1 VKFKIMKKYITE
13 ELDADIRAVLDKF
26 KDSPSD
32 IQLAIEFAKECFP
45 NLDLNSIG
53 PAGYPNDKSKNC
65 MKFKSTNPANSAN
78 PIGYI
83 CDSNN
88 GPLVFLTQDADNKK
102 SQGLEY
108 IPAKKTTWT
117 CSSLSEY
124 KNAYSSPELQKIYDA
139 LKTVLKPENI
149 KDYTELTKT
158 QALQQGFYLQSL
170 DDIYTANKQALD
182 SIAKDVK
189 WQFKISN
196 KPFYFWRKGTTVDLK
211 QDISASIVSDME
223 TIGATPGK
231 CSTLEKERGTCFDID
246 LNQMYPG
253 EFQGPKYYHYN
264 ATNAVEARTKLK
276 SIRKETADS
285 YGKRDCKKVF
295 REYVDLIRTCG
306 QGQSQNEINMFKPA
320 VQACIN
326 TQRDKFPDEVKIINN
341 PIKGKHTTMSCTK
354 DFRLTQTESQ
364 SRLKNIIRENLIKLS
379 IRKGL
384 I

>member
-1 VKFKIMKKYITE
+1 MKKYITE

-295 REYVDLIRTCG
+295 REYVDLIMSMAMALYVAETSFSKLEKATEQAKAMLESWSTEKTQYRDSSMNFNPG
-306 QGQSQNEINMFKPA
+306 VPVNPSDRMNMNR
-320 VQACIN
+320 N
-326 TQRDKFPDEVKIINN
+326 T
-341 PIKGKHTTMSCTK
+341 
-354 DFRLTQTESQ
+354 LTQSDYEKYLWLFGGK
-364 SRLKNIIRENLIKLS
+364 RWIFL
-379 IRKGL
+379 
-384 I
+384 